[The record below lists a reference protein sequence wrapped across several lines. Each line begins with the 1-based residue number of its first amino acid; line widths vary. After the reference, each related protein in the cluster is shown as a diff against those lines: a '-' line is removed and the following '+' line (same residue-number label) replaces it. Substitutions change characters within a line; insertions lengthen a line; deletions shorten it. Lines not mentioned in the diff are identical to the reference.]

1 MPLLFSVGI
10 VSFSSAIFYVAR
22 KNPMTDNK
30 LINEQPAAGELLG
43 AFVRFSIV
51 TIIGSALWM
60 GLIAVCVMVVL

>member
-1 MPLLFSVGI
+1 
-10 VSFSSAIFYVAR
+10 
-22 KNPMTDNK
+22 MTDNS

-43 AFVRFSIV
+43 TFVRFSIV